1 MLKIQD
7 LHVYYGGIHALKGIS
22 LEVPKGKV
30 VTLIGCNGAGKSSTL
45 RAVSGLI
52 KNKKGTIT
60 YNGADLSHRDP
71 VEIVKSGIVMSPE
84 GRRIFPHLSVLENL
98 RLGAYSRSDE
108 PQILKDIGWI
118 FELFPKLKDRKD
130 QKGGTLSG
138 GEQQM
143 LALGRALMSAAEV
156 VMMDEPSLGLAPM
169 LVKASSPPSTAR
181 ARPCCWWS
189 RTPSPP
195 SRSPT
200 TPTCS
205 RWAPSSCR
213 APASSSSPTTACAAP
228 ISAADPRSEG
238 VEKSRSSI
246 TRRSLRMESNKSAL
260 ANALLVLV
268 TLAGIFLVG
277 FLIFGKP
284 NSSLF
289 GPQFWAKATPDEIL
303 QVLKD
308 GNERFSAGKSAYLHC
323 DPTRIGLAGISDQGN
338 YAYATVLSCSDS
350 RVPVELVF
358 DAGVMDLFV
367 VRVAGNVC
375 DTDEI
380 GSIEYGLAHVKT
392 PVLVILGHTR
402 CGAVTAVSQAVAGHG
417 HPLER
422 NIPPLVDNIIPAVQ
436 RAIDQHP
443 EVHGEAIVPFA
454 IEENVWQAVED
465 LFMKSPAVRNLV
477 KAGKVKVVG
486 AIYDLGTG
494 KVEWLSQAKI
504 GESLQRVEASPDK
517 ETEPFAQ

>member
-1 MLKIQD
+1 
-7 LHVYYGGIHALKGIS
+7 
-22 LEVPKGKV
+22 
-30 VTLIGCNGAGKSSTL
+30 
-45 RAVSGLI
+45 
-52 KNKKGTIT
+52 
-60 YNGADLSHRDP
+60 
-71 VEIVKSGIVMSPE
+71 
-84 GRRIFPHLSVLENL
+84 
-98 RLGAYSRSDE
+98 
-108 PQILKDIGWI
+108 
-118 FELFPKLKDRKD
+118 
-130 QKGGTLSG
+130 
-138 GEQQM
+138 
-143 LALGRALMSAAEV
+143 
-156 VMMDEPSLGLAPM
+156 
-169 LVKASSPPSTAR
+169 
-181 ARPCCWWS
+181 
-189 RTPSPP
+189 
-195 SRSPT
+195 
-200 TPTCS
+200 
-205 RWAPSSCR
+205 
-213 APASSSSPTTACAAP
+213 
-228 ISAADPRSEG
+228 
-238 VEKSRSSI
+238 
-246 TRRSLRMESNKSAL
+246 MESNRAAL
-260 ANALLVLV
+260 ANVMLVLV

-436 RAIDQHP
+436 RAMEQHAD
-443 EVHGEAIVPFA
+443 VHGEAIVPFA
-454 IEENVWQAVED
+454 IEENVWQAVDD

-494 KVEWLSQAKI
+494 KVEWLPQEKI
-504 GESLQRVEASPDK
+504 GETLQRVEASPEK
-517 ETEPFAQ
+517 ETEPFQNP